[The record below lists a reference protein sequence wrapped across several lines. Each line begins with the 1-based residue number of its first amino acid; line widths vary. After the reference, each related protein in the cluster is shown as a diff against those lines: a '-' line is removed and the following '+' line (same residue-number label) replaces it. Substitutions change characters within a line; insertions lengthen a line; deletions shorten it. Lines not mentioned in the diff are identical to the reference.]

1 VAPKPRYAVYD
12 PHDLRKGTLL
22 PDPEL
27 GQIVLGEG
35 ATITHALS
43 AASAP
48 AGSLVWDR
56 KESRVAYV
64 VPAAAAVPAPT
75 TPRAKRSGRG

>member
-1 VAPKPRYAVYD
+1 VPVKPRYAVYD
-12 PHDLRKGTLL
+12 PRDPRKGQLL

-27 GQIVLGEG
+27 GHIVLGEG
-35 ATITHALS
+35 ATITQALN

-56 KESRVAYV
+56 KEARVAYL
-64 VPAAAAVPAPT
+64 VPAPNE
-75 TPRAKRSGRG
+75 PRASRRK

>member
-1 VAPKPRYAVYD
+1 VFEAVPIRPRYAVYD
-12 PHDLRKGTLL
+12 PRDARKGKLL

-35 ATITHALS
+35 ATITEALS

-56 KESRVAYV
+56 KESRAAYV
-64 VPAAAAVPAPT
+64 VPEPNAPRA
-75 TPRAKRSGRG
+75 PRAK